1 MLCYHTLMNVM
12 NFVLRPSLVEIKCCS
27 GFVIK
32 FSIGRIK
39 FVSRHK
45 LNESLECTHD
55 EVSIQRSTTA

>member
-1 MLCYHTLMNVM
+1 MNVT
-12 NFVLRPSLVEIKCCS
+12 NFVLRPSSLVKIKYCS

-45 LNESLECTHD
+45 LNESLEFVITVITH
-55 EVSIQRSTTA
+55 EEFSIQRSTTT